1 MACQNGSNTSMDIAT
16 EANVIGT
23 WYQDDI
29 GIEGQNGPG
38 RVDTKHFFIF
48 NKDKSYIT
56 KHDLTWILKDSTY
69 HFGDGGVCMIGT
81 WRLVGDTLKT
91 ALEMHVNK
99 GDTIKPDH
107 KLEEAL
113 QIIYIN
119 KDSMVILP
127 SNSKGYA
134 ILYRSKE
141 EENVQ

>member
-16 EANVIGT
+16 EANIIGT

-48 NKDKSYIT
+48 NKDNSYIT

-69 HFGDGGVCMIGT
+69 HFGDGGFCMIGT
-81 WRLVGDTLKT
+81 WRLVSDTLKT

-99 GDTIKPDH
+99 GDTIKLDH